1 MWRRYLRFWRSDVER
16 DVDDELRFHFESRV
30 ADLRARGMTA
40 EEAQRQAAEEFGDEV
55 AVRASLGAI
64 GRRMQRRESRLQWWD
79 AVRTDLR
86 YTMRGL
92 ATNSMFTVAI
102 VLTLAVGIGAATT
115 MYDVMRRLLIQAPP
129 GVVASQDVRRLFFM
143 YESPGHPRE
152 ASSSFSYGYLE
163 RVRVDAHTV
172 TAAAYMP
179 GKDVV
184 VGEGSDAA
192 QARATLVSAGFWRT
206 LGVRPMLGRFISDDE
221 AHPEHGR
228 RVVVLGHGY
237 WERRFGGDSMLVGR
251 TITVQGNPYEVI
263 GVAPRGFRG
272 VDLTRSDIWL
282 PLFAYGDGGRHLRWW
297 EGSYNLSFVVRL
309 LPGRTQ
315 AQAAQELTS
324 LRLIADGEQARRFS
338 DGFASRV
345 KRMPVLLSGVTGAL
359 GYDAKRLPEAT
370 VSLWL
375 VGVALILLG
384 IALANVASLLL
395 LRALRRQREI
405 AVRLALGMTRRRLAA
420 LLLTESA
427 VLAILGAGASVVVA
441 VAGGQWVQQLM
452 LSQMATER
460 AGPDWPMFGFAAA
473 LTALTALVTGLAP
486 MLQARGDQVT
496 RVNDGSQH
504 GSARRSPLHVS
515 LLLAQTALA
524 VMLLVGAGLFVRS
537 LHRLE
542 TLDLGLNT
550 RDVRTV
556 EVHFEGTGRPG
567 REITAFYEAALERV
581 RELPGVER
589 ASLAIEAP
597 LQDGRGAAIRFRGAE
612 DWFRPEQGLLVNEV
626 TDGFFETTEM
636 RIVQGR
642 AITATDRTG
651 TPVAVVNQALARVGW
666 PGRSPIGDCI
676 YTSFAK
682 DVCVEVVGVVANA
695 RSFSIREAEQML
707 WFYRPL
713 APNDIDSR
721 VLLVRTR
728 PGVSDVDAA
737 LQHTLRDI
745 DPALPYI
752 DVRPLGDVLDPQ
764 LRPWRLG
771 ATLFTAFGVL
781 AMLLALLGLYAAVA
795 YAVTQR
801 TREIGVR
808 MAVGATAGNV
818 VRLIL
823 GDGVRIAVTGIVTGL
838 ALALIGG
845 PFIADLLFDVSPR
858 DPAVLASVGGGV
870 LLAAMLASLLP
881 ARRAARVDPVTALR
895 VE

>member
-1 MWRRYLRFWRSDVER
+1 MWRRYLRFWRSDVDR
-16 DVDDELRFHFESRV
+16 DVDDELRFHLESRV
-30 ADLRARGMTA
+30 ADLRAHGMTA
-40 EEAQRQAAEEFGDEV
+40 EEAQRQAAEEFGDEG

-79 AVRTDLR
+79 ATRTDLR
-86 YTMRGL
+86 YALRGL
-92 ATNSMFTVAI
+92 ATNPIFTVAI

-115 MYDVMRRLLIQAPP
+115 MYDVMRRLLIQSPP
-129 GVVASQDVRRLFFM
+129 GVAAPQEVRRLFFM

-163 RVRVDAHTV
+163 HVRAEAHTV
-172 TAAAYMP
+172 AAAAYMP
-179 GKDVV
+179 GQEVV
-184 VGEGSDAA
+184 VGDGADAA
-192 QARATLVSAGFWRT
+192 KARATLVSAGFWRT
-206 LGVRPMLGRFISDDE
+206 LGLRPMLGRFISDDE

-228 RVVVLGHGY
+228 RVVVLGHAY
-237 WERRFGGDSMLVGR
+237 WERRFGGDSTLVGR
-251 TITVQGNPYEVI
+251 TIALNGKPYEVI

-282 PLFAYGDGGRHLRWW
+282 PLFAYGDAGRHLRWW

-309 LPGRTQ
+309 SPGRTQ

-324 LRLIADGEQARRFS
+324 LRLISDGEQARRFS
-338 DGFASRV
+338 DDFASRV
-345 KRMPVLLSGVTGAL
+345 KRMPVLLSGVTGGL
-359 GYDAKRLPEAT
+359 GYDGKRLPEAT

-395 LRALRRQREI
+395 LRALRRRREI

-427 VLAILGAGASVVVA
+427 VLAIFGAGASVIVV
-441 VAGGQWVQQLM
+441 VAGGQWVQRLM
-452 LSQMATER
+452 LSQMTMER
-460 AGPDWPMFGFAAA
+460 AGADWPLFGFAAA

-486 MLQARGDQVT
+486 MLQTRGEQVA

-515 LLLAQTALA
+515 LLLAQTALS
-524 VMLLVGAGLFVRS
+524 VLLLVGAGLFVRS
-537 LHRLE
+537 LHRIQ

-550 RDVRTV
+550 RDVRSV
-556 EVHFEGTGRPG
+556 EVHFEGTGRRG
-567 REITAFYEAALERV
+567 REISAFYELALERV
-581 RELPGVER
+581 RALPDVER
-589 ASLAIEAP
+589 ASLAIEVP
-597 LQDGRGAAIRFRGAE
+597 LRDGRGAAVRFRGAE
-612 DWFRPEQGLLVNEV
+612 DWFKPEQSLLVNEV
-626 TDGFFETTEM
+626 SDGFFETTEM

-642 AITATDRTG
+642 AITAADRTG
-651 TPVAVVNQALARVGW
+651 TPVAVVNQALARAGW

-676 YTSFAK
+676 YASFAK

-695 RSFSIREAEQML
+695 RSFSIREAGQML
-707 WFYRPL
+707 WYYRPL
-713 APNDIDSR
+713 PPDDVDSR
-721 VLLVRTR
+721 VLLVRVR
-728 PGVSDVDAA
+728 PGVPDVDAV
-737 LQHTLRDI
+737 LQRTLRDI
-745 DPALPYI
+745 DPTLPYI
-752 DVRPLGDVLDPQ
+752 DVRVLGDVLDPQ
-764 LRPWRLG
+764 KRPWRLG

-781 AMLLALLGLYAAVA
+781 AMLLAMLGLYAAVA

-823 GDGVRIAVTGIVTGL
+823 GDGARIAVTGILAGV
-838 ALALIGG
+838 ALALVGG
-845 PFIADLLFDVSPR
+845 PFIANLLFDVSPR

-881 ARRAARVDPVTALR
+881 ARRAVRVDPVTALR